1 MCSDQAGHEAASAAP
16 STLPVPH
23 EAASAAPS
31 NPSVSHGAA
40 SAEPLTSSRSYGAL
54 TYSAPE
60 LTELLRERVRARRQ
74 ILFSKDDQALAP
86 LAAQIDAAP
95 RQALVLWALELADE
109 VARDLQVSK
118 PQDLRPGNAVALA
131 RSWAAGEITM
141 PIAKRGILDC
151 HAGAKDASD
160 AAQAARYHAV
170 GQGCSV
176 VHTTGHALGL
186 PMYELTALAHDYG
199 VEACAPMILRRLE
212 RYSLRLRHWCE
223 CYRREPRTWAPFL
236 KERE

>member
-1 MCSDQAGHEAASAAP
+1 MRSDQAGHKAAS
-16 STLPVPH
+16 V
-23 EAASAAPS
+23 
-31 NPSVSHGAA
+31 
-40 SAEPLTSSRSYGAL
+40 EPLTSSRSCGAL
-54 TYSAPE
+54 THSSSE
-60 LTELLRERVRARRQ
+60 LTALLRKRVRARRQ
-74 ILFSKDDQALAP
+74 ILFSKDDQVPAS

-109 VARDLQVSK
+109 VARDLQASK
-118 PQDLRPGNAVALA
+118 PQDPRPGNAVALA

-141 PIAKRGILDC
+141 PIAKRGILEC
-151 HAGAKDASD
+151 HAGAKDTSD

-186 PMYELTALAHDYG
+186 PLYELTALARDYG
-199 VEACAPMILRRLE
+199 AEACAPIILRRLE
-212 RYSLRLRHWCE
+212 QYSLRLRHWCD
-223 CYRREPRTWAPFL
+223 CYRREPRSWAFL